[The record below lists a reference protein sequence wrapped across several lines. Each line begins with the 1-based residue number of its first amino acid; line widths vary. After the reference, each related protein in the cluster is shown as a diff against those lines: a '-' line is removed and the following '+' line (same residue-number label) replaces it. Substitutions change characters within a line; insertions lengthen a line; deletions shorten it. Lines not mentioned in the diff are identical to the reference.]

1 LRHEGD
7 FSRRGENKP
16 GRPIGPARGGTAQPK
31 RSKQMTTQ
39 MKVPDYF
46 GGCPQCGCN
55 DGYVNAGKAHV
66 FICREHKTS
75 WTIGSGLFS
84 SWRDQTEEE
93 QRRIWDE
100 IGLEDFTWVQ
110 PLACNDPE
118 VLRSLVGSVRLA
130 DPRP

>member
-1 LRHEGD
+1 MTM
-7 FSRRGENKP
+7 K
-16 GRPIGPARGGTAQPK
+16 PARGGTAQPKK

-46 GGCPQCGCN
+46 GGCPQCGRN
-55 DGYVNAGKAHV
+55 DGYVNAGKTHV

-75 WTIGSGLFS
+75 WTIGSNLFS
-84 SWRDQTEEE
+84 SWRYQTEEE

-100 IGLEDFTWVQ
+100 IGLEDFTEVE

-118 VLRSLVGSVRLA
+118 VLHARVGSVRLA
-130 DPRP
+130 EPKGRGRGMNMKEKEHDGR

>member
-1 LRHEGD
+1 M
-7 FSRRGENKP
+7 K
-16 GRPIGPARGGTAQPK
+16 PARGGTAQPK

-46 GGCPQCGCN
+46 GGCPQCGRN
-55 DGYVNAGKAHV
+55 DGYVNAGKTHV

-75 WTIGSGLFS
+75 WTIGSNLFS
-84 SWRDQTEEE
+84 SWRYQTEEE

-100 IGLEDFTWVQ
+100 IGLEDFTEVE

-118 VLRSLVGSVRLA
+118 VLRARVGSVRLA
-130 DPRP
+130 DPKGRGRGMNMKEKEHDGR